1 LVTVTSSYA
10 VTGMTCEHCVAAVDK
25 SLSALD
31 GVQAVTVDL
40 VPDGDSTVTVFGTL
54 EPDRRAVR
62 SALAA
67 AGYRLAR

>member
-1 LVTVTSSYA
+1 
-10 VTGMTCEHCVAAVDK
+10 MTCEHCVAAVDK

-31 GVQAVTVDL
+31 GVERVTVDL
-40 VPDGDSTVTVFGTL
+40 VPEGDSTVTVFGGQEL
-54 EPDRRAVR
+54 DRRVVR